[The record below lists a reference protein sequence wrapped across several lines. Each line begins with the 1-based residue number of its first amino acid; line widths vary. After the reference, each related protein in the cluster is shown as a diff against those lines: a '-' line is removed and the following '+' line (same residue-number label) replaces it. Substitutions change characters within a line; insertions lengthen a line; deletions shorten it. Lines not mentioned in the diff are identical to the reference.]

1 VTVIADILADTSG
14 RMDRAV
20 EAAKEDFATVRTGR
34 ANPQLFQKVMV
45 DYYGSP
51 TPLVAAGVA
60 EHPEARTLVVT
71 PYDKSAL
78 KAIEQ
83 AIRDIPNLGVNPTND
98 GNLVRVTMPE
108 LTAERRKEY
117 VKLVRTKGED
127 AKVHLRGIRR
137 KAKDE
142 LDALKSEVG
151 EDDLVRAEKELDAVT
166 ARTSTRSMRRSSAK
180 RPSFSRSEAMTD
192 PSGEPAAGSDAPRPG
207 AARRARELGGVPGAR
222 ARRAHRV
229 RAPDRPRTR
238 RFRAGAGPHQRAHG
252 SQSADGDPHRPRRR
266 RRGAGVAAVHQVAV
280 PRLRDSGVPAGRV
293 RVQPGRCR
301 PRAGASMSCPRSS
314 PARSSCS
321 RASSSGT

>member
-1 VTVIADILADTSG
+1 MIAETLADTSG

-20 EAAKEDFATVRTGR
+20 DAAKEDFSTVRTGR

-51 TPLVAAGVA
+51 TPLSQLASLNA
-60 EHPEARTLVVT
+60 PEARTLVVT

-127 AKVHLRGIRR
+127 AKVHVRGIRR

-142 LDALKSEVG
+142 LDGLKSDVG
-151 EDDLVRAEKELDAVT
+151 EDDLVRAEKELDQIT
-166 ARTSTRSMRRSSAK
+166 
-180 RPSFSRSEAMTD
+180 
-192 PSGEPAAGSDAPRPG
+192 
-207 AARRARELGGVPGAR
+207 
-222 ARRAHRV
+222 RAHV
-229 RAPDRPRTR
+229 DEI
-238 RFRAGAGPHQRAHG
+238 
-252 SQSADGDPHRPRRR
+252 D
-266 RRGAGVAAVHQVAV
+266 AA
-280 PRLRDSGVPAGRV
+280 LGRKEAELLEV
-293 RVQPGRCR
+293 
-301 PRAGASMSCPRSS
+301 
-314 PARSSCS
+314 
-321 RASSSGT
+321 